1 MVGFGVD
8 GGVRIWVNQNYA
20 SNNGDFSEKEQ
31 GLVDSVFAVFE
42 QYVEAS
48 KGGRRRGMGLA
59 EAVAWVK
66 GKRVRNGQQQVG
78 SNVLN
83 FEARPTVKYVGV
95 ASPNLRNTAVNYIVV
110 RNATKTVQIDLNEQ
124 QQKNNI
130 SGNSNKL

>member
-1 MVGFGVD
+1 
-8 GGVRIWVNQNYA
+8 
-20 SNNGDFSEKEQ
+20 
-31 GLVDSVFAVFE
+31 
-42 QYVEAS
+42 
-48 KGGRRRGMGLA
+48 MGLA

-66 GKRVRNGQQQVG
+66 GKRARNGQQQQVG
-78 SNVLN
+78 SNMLS

-130 SGNSNKL
+130 SGNSNRL